1 MLGDSETLK
10 KIQREAKAY
19 VREHPVQLNQNQS
32 VTLIDSGFNQYTNY
46 NNQDVNEEKI
56 KKKMSPRSI

>member
-19 VREHPVQLNQNQS
+19 VRENPVQLNQNQS
-32 VTLIDSGFNQYTNY
+32 VTLIDSGFN
-46 NNQDVNEEKI
+46 
-56 KKKMSPRSI
+56 